1 MNRNRAIGYLI
12 CGLGLSCGGGDLAA
26 DASFGELDQSIV
38 RGEEEA
44 GFPAVVLLHAQG
56 ASGFTRC
63 TGTYVEDRVVLT
75 AAHCIR
81 PDLLP
86 GGLYVYHGTD
96 FETDVA
102 VLPNIPA
109 PGEPSVWARAETS
122 LVHPD
127 YDPVFNYP
135 DLAIAY
141 LDRRLPMRPLELYRD
156 HVGRK
161 FVGRDGTM
169 VGWGGSRA
177 LVADISVVEGA
188 GIKRSG
194 EATIL
199 GSPTEADFH
208 DDDPNPGILVPSIR
222 RDLLKTD
229 GRAPNAN
236 GCAGDSGGP
245 LFLPTRGRPEV
256 AGVGMW
262 TGLFC
267 EDYSIFTRVEPF
279 ERFFHDAFKRA
290 GGKPVI
296 PQLECVRETREGDL
310 RAYFGYDNQNGISVD
325 IPHSRRNFL
334 SGDTEGLR
342 PEHFLPGDN
351 EFVFGV
357 TFDERSALFYHLN
370 PPAGRSTTLFVN
382 KRSRR
387 CAGDEPLI
395 MCEEQ
400 CESSL
405 AAECS
410 DQSIGFDQC
419 VAECMAFTPLF
430 AGGCEAAWNGYLS
443 CVTALPPAAEN
454 WLCLPDFLPQPMP
467 PLCEAEFF
475 EALICAGF

>member
-1 MNRNRAIGYLI
+1 MNRNWAIGYLV
-12 CGLGLSCGGGDLAA
+12 CGLGLSCGGDPAGDAPL
-26 DASFGELDQSIV
+26 GEIDQSIV
-38 RGEEEA
+38 RGEEED
-44 GFPAVVLLHAQG
+44 GFPAVVLVHAQG
-56 ASGFTRC
+56 AAGLTRC

-81 PDLLP
+81 PDLFP
-86 GGLYVYHGTD
+86 GGLYVYHGD
-96 FETDVA
+96 DYASDVA
-102 VLPNIPA
+102 ALPSIPA
-109 PGEPSVWARAETS
+109 PGEPSVWAQAESS

-135 DLAIAY
+135 DLAIIY
-141 LDRRLPMRPLELYRD
+141 LDRRLPMRPLELYRH

-161 FVGRDGTM
+161 FVGRDATI

-194 EATIL
+194 ESEIE

-208 DDDPNPGILVPSIR
+208 EDDPNPGILVPSIR
-222 RDLLKTD
+222 RDLIKLD

-245 LFLPTRGRPEV
+245 MFLPLRGRPEV

-279 ERFFHDAFKRA
+279 ERFFRSAFARA
-290 GGKPVI
+290 GHERVV
-296 PQLECVRETREGDL
+296 PQLDCVHETRQGDL
-310 RAYFGYDNQNGISVD
+310 RAYFGYDNRNGISVD

-334 SGDTEGLR
+334 TGDSDGLR
-342 PEHFLPGDN
+342 PEHFLPGEH

-357 TFDERSALFYHLN
+357 TFDRRRNLVYHLD
-370 PPAGRSTTLFVN
+370 PPAGRSTTLLVN
-382 KRSRR
+382 KRSPR

-410 DQSIGFDQC
+410 DGSVGFDLC
-419 VAECMAFTPLF
+419 VQECMSITTLF
-430 AGGCEAAWNGYLS
+430 AGGCEAPWNAYLS
-443 CVTALPPAAEN
+443 CVTALPAAAEN
-454 WLCLPDFLPQPMP
+454 WLCAPEFLPQPMP

-475 EALICAGF
+475 EALVCAGF

>member
-1 MNRNRAIGYLI
+1 MNRNRAIGCLV
-12 CGLGLSCGGGDLAA
+12 CVLGSSCGGDPAA
-26 DASFGELDQSIV
+26 DAALGEIDQAIV

-44 GFPAVVLLHAQG
+44 GFRAVVLVHAQG
-56 ASGFTRC
+56 AGGVTQC
-63 TGTYVEDRVVLT
+63 TGTYVEPRVVLT

-81 PDLLP
+81 PDTFP
-86 GGLYVYHGTD
+86 GGIYVYHGSD
-96 FETDVA
+96 YASDVLA
-102 VLPNIPA
+102 LPSIPP
-109 PGEPSVWARAETS
+109 PGEPSVWAQAES
-122 LVHPD
+122 WLVHPD

-135 DLAIAY
+135 DLAIVY
-141 LDRRLPMRPLELYRD
+141 LDRELPMRPLELYSDR
-156 HVGRK
+156 VGRRFIGK
-161 FVGRDGTM
+161 DATI

-188 GIKRSG
+188 GVKRSG
-194 EATIL
+194 QATIV
-199 GSPTEADFH
+199 GSPTLADFH
-208 DDDPNPGILVPSIR
+208 EDDPNAGILVPAIR
-222 RDLLKTD
+222 RDLIKLD

-279 ERFFHDAFKRA
+279 ERFFRDAFRRA
-290 GGKPVI
+290 GDKSVI
-296 PQLECVRETREGDL
+296 PRLECVHETRQGDL

-325 IPHSRRNFL
+325 VPHSRRNFL
-334 SGDTEGLR
+334 TGDADDLR
-342 PEHFLPGDN
+342 PEHFLPGEH

-357 TFDERSALFYHLN
+357 TFGERDKLVYHLN
-370 PPAGRSTTLFVN
+370 PPAGRSTTLFV
-382 KRSRR
+382 KARSPR

-395 MCEEQ
+395 MCEEH

-405 AAECS
+405 AAECP
-410 DQSIGFDQC
+410 DQTLGFDQC
-419 VAECMAFTPLF
+419 VQECLSFTPLF
-430 AGGCEAAWNGYLS
+430 AGGCESAWNGYLS
-443 CVTALPPAAEN
+443 CVAGLSSDAAN

-475 EALICAGF
+475 EALACAGF